1 MEETSVVPRG
11 AEAASKITF
20 YKLTEEWLKIKKGQ
34 VKQSTYSN
42 YVNLIQ
48 KQLLPELGNLYVSSL
63 TTPYL
68 EQFLQKKL
76 AYGRLDGKGG
86 LSNKTVCDLR
96 SLLKLILQ
104 YAKKTG
110 YFCPS
115 DLKFSIPAGHPPKIE
130 VLENSELTNIEEVL
144 FAESRPLHLGILLA
158 LYVASESDGF
168 CRISGVIPSSL
179 VFGIRLPLSSFLV
192 CSSMALSKS

>member
-76 AYGRLDGKGG
+76 AFGRLDGKGG
-86 LSNKTVCDLR
+86 LSNKTVCDLPW
-96 SLLKLILQ
+96 
-104 YAKKTG
+104 
-110 YFCPS
+110 F
-115 DLKFSIPAGHPPKIE
+115 
-130 VLENSELTNIEEVL
+130 
-144 FAESRPLHLGILLA
+144 
-158 LYVASESDGF
+158 SESDCLYHHF
-168 CRISGVIPSSL
+168 W
-179 VFGIRLPLSSFLV
+179 FAHQWLSQK
-192 CSSMALSKS
+192 ADNHLSDHTHPYI